1 MLQIEKVLN
10 DYTIPKIMKTLIN
23 VYEGYRE
30 SHPNDDIRIDG
41 FTPPDYVKYI
51 FDEYNASKDVER
63 KNRASTSSV
72 RFNYSQFM
80 YEYHFGIHSK
90 CYNSNDTTNV
100 WSKAF
105 VSQGFHTKSWTD
117 VKQKGYTGL
126 RHKVVSQEA
135 HSFVFGKICSSNTDT
150 FAKVE

>member
-1 MLQIEKVLN
+1 
-10 DYTIPKIMKTLIN
+10 MKTLIN
-23 VYEGYRE
+23 VYENYRE

-51 FDEYNASKDVER
+51 LDEYNASKDVER

-90 CYNSNDTTNV
+90 CYNSNDTSNGTKLSAKKRTPLSSVKSVRVTRTPLRRSNR
-100 WSKAF
+100 
-105 VSQGFHTKSWTD
+105 FHK
-117 VKQKGYTGL
+117 L
-126 RHKVVSQEA
+126 
-135 HSFVFGKICSSNTDT
+135 
-150 FAKVE
+150 